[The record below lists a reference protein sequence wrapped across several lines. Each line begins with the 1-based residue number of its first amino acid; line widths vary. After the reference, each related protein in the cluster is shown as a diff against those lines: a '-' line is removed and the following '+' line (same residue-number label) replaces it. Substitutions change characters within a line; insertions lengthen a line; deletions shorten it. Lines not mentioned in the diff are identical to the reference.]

1 MAMIVVLALVAPTQV
16 PQDDLVKVHQPQEK
30 RTVTSNLL
38 KCKRTKDTATTSRL
52 MVTTHSTGT
61 MATVVRRPPLLR
73 NPEGEGLALDQ
84 ETDLIAGPLTS
95 IMETSHTQPIPTATC
110 MLDNALTHLKHPLD
124 VEAENTVTGTRN
136 QPIPTVTCVLDRVIT
151 HLKHPLDVEVENN
164 VTGIRT
170 GIV

>member
-1 MAMIVVLALVAPTQV
+1 
-16 PQDDLVKVHQPQEK
+16 
-30 RTVTSNLL
+30 
-38 KCKRTKDTATTSRL
+38 
-52 MVTTHSTGT
+52 

-73 NPEGEGLALDQ
+73 NPEGEDLALAQ
-84 ETDLIAGPLTS
+84 ERADKNDRVQKTGFIAGPLTS

-136 QPIPTVTCVLDRVIT
+136 QPIPTVTCVLDKVIT
-151 HLKHPLDVEVENN
+151 HLKYLLDAEVENN

-170 GIV
+170 GIVRTNLRLYFWTYHHTMI